1 VVGDLVMC
9 DAAVRVPEYGPGWD
23 EEDRAEWYGA
33 PVSAFVVND
42 NTFRLVAGPVAQDA
56 SGIPFHIE
64 PPLSSLTV
72 DWRVLPGTNASQ
84 RIRYARA
91 TSGAPIRFEG
101 RWAKGTNG
109 WSAELAVTDP
119 ARVFG
124 ELLKRTLER
133 RGIIVSGSVRTV
145 HSGHGCPTQ
154 EWDRWTSEPLSR
166 RLGLCLKPSQNL
178 HAQLLL
184 AEVGRHVE
192 QEGLRAGTP
201 TPHRSHDAW
210 GLSRLPV
217 FLNRA
222 GIADGSVRLEE
233 GSGLSRSNRV
243 TPNATVALLR
253 FMAQHPDRTVWKDSL
268 PVGGVD
274 GTLRHRFKT
283 TPAKGNVRAKTG
295 SLRGVHAL
303 GGYANTAGGDELIFA
318 IYANESQGDP
328 QARARMDRFVEVLA
342 GAGPMT
348 TTRTPPSIPPR

>member
-1 VVGDLVMC
+1 
-9 DAAVRVPEYGPGWD
+9 
-23 EEDRAEWYGA
+23 
-33 PVSAFVVND
+33 
-42 NTFRLVAGPVAQDA
+42 
-56 SGIPFHIE
+56 
-64 PPLSSLTV
+64 
-72 DWRVLPGTNASQ
+72 
-84 RIRYARA
+84 
-91 TSGAPIRFEG
+91 
-101 RWAKGTNG
+101 
-109 WSAELAVTDP
+109 
-119 ARVFG
+119 
-124 ELLKRTLER
+124 
-133 RGIIVSGSVRTV
+133 
-145 HSGHGCPTQ
+145 
-154 EWDRWTSEPLSR
+154 
-166 RLGLCLKPSQNL
+166 LCLKPSQNL